1 MSHQRHHTNG
11 RRLHNSTGLHVDD
24 VNRHDLLDLAEHL
37 RQERLFV
44 QHEKNQVLYFSCQ
57 KGYQDSVL
65 QHGIS
70 TTYIT
75 EFHFF
80 AAKGSE

>member
-44 QHEKNQVLYFSCQ
+44 QHEKNQVIYCSCQ
-57 KGYQDSVL
+57 KGCYDSVYIK
-65 QHGIS
+65 HSIS
-70 TTYIT
+70 VAYIN
-75 EFHFF
+75 
-80 AAKGSE
+80 